1 MRRLLTDGRK
11 STVQKRQSS
20 LEMSKGV
27 AAASDV
33 VISKEIGRKKVEL
46 VTVKPTLDAVD
57 FSTSGNAY
65 KKRDHH

>member
-1 MRRLLTDGRK
+1 
-11 STVQKRQSS
+11 
-20 LEMSKGV
+20 MSKGV